1 MKRVLYMFSFF
12 VVTSILL
19 SSCRNI
25 NSNILF
31 KIPKGD
37 SFKYDSIPL
46 EPKEDYKLGTGD
58 RFNFVFGTNNGER
71 IIFNQ
76 SGVINGDINN
86 AQSQNYS
93 LQQNRTTINYL
104 VRQDGTANLPLLGE
118 IFVEGKTIIELED
131 TLKVLLAKNYL
142 NPFVLIRLIN
152 QRVIVFPGKGDA
164 QVVYLQNTNTSL
176 LEAIAMA
183 GGIRDEGRA
192 NSIKLMRKT
201 SNGRQIYKIDLSTIE
216 GLKQA
221 EMIVQSNDYIY
232 VDFKPRIAS
241 SVLTEVAPWLSG
253 FSMIITTA
261 VLTYSILTP

>member
-1 MKRVLYMFSFF
+1 MIKRVLYVFSF
-12 VVTSILL
+12 VVVSSILL

-76 SGVINGDINN
+76 SGVNLEGVTNI
-86 AQSQNYS
+86 SF
-93 LQQNRTTINYL
+93 QQNNQQNQYAISYL
-104 VRQDGTANLPLLGE
+104 IRQDGTVNLPLIGVLQ
-118 IFVEGKTIIELED
+118 VEGKTIIELENE
-131 TLKVLLAKNYL
+131 LKVLLAKNYL
-142 NPFVLIRLIN
+142 NPFVLIRMIN

-201 SNGRQIYKIDLSTIE
+201 SGGRQIYKIDLSTIE
-216 GLKQA
+216 GLQHA

-232 VDFKPRIAS
+232 VDFKPRLAS
-241 SVLTEVAPWLSG
+241 SLLTEVAPWLS
-253 FSMIITTA
+253 IITTA
-261 VLTYSILTP
+261 VLTYSILAP